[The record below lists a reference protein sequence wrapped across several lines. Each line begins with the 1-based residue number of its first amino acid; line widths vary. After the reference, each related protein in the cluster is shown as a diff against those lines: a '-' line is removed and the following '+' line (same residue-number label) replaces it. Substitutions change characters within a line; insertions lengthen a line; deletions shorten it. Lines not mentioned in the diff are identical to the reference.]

1 MAKLYSSSSSSSFIL
16 AFLLLI
22 SVDSGLSQ
30 VGKLSRCVSS
40 WDCKDKQ
47 ACKDECSSRYAG
59 GYGLCTGHPRACIC
73 SYDCPPLYMNNAV

>member
-1 MAKLYSSSSSSSFIL
+1 MAKLYSSSSLFIL
-16 AFLLLI
+16 ALLLLI
-22 SVDSGLSQ
+22 SLDSGLSQ